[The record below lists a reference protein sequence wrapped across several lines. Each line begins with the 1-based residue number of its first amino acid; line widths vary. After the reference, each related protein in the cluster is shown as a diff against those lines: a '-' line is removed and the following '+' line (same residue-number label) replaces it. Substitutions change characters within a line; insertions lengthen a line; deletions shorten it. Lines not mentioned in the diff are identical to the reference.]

1 MEMMPYQVNEG
12 LGRAVPSRDP
22 QPTFGPF
29 TAARWQDGLPVLGGP
44 RLTLRELGREDAP
57 ALCAKLTTEE
67 VTRFISPPPS
77 SVAGF
82 EKFIGWAHEQRAA
95 GRYACFAVV
104 PEGETRPVGMF
115 QVRVQDAD
123 QGIAEWGFVLGSA
136 YWGTGMFLVAA
147 RRVVDFAFDQMG
159 MRRLE
164 ARACVANGRG
174 TGAIRKL
181 GAVREKVLRGSFE
194 RCGERLDQ
202 ALWTLA
208 RHDWWIA
215 KTALANLAG
224 LAKTVWKGTVH

>member
-1 MEMMPYQVNEG
+1 MEMMPYQPNEG
-12 LGRAVPSRDP
+12 HGRSL
-22 QPTFGPF
+22 PTRAPLTTFRSF
-29 TAARWQDGLPVLGGP
+29 IAAPWQDGLPVLGGP
-44 RLTLRELGREDAP
+44 RLTLRELRREDAP
-57 ALCAKLTTEE
+57 ALCAQLTTEE

-115 QVRVQDAD
+115 QVRVLDAD

-136 YWGTGMFLVAA
+136 YWGTGLFPIAA
-147 RRVVDFAFDQMG
+147 QRVVDFAFDQMG

-181 GAVREKVLRGSFE
+181 GAVREAVLHGSFE
-194 RCGERLDQ
+194 RFGERLDQ
-202 ALWTLA
+202 ALWTIA
-208 RHDWWIA
+208 RQAWWIGKMA
-215 KTALANLAG
+215 MG
-224 LAKTVWKGTVH
+224 GTLH